1 VFATV
6 ITALTLLPL
15 PVLPLASNGGDK
27 VYHVIAFAG
36 LMLPIASLRPKA
48 LIWMIPAALF
58 FGSGI
63 EIVQPFADRS
73 RDLADFWANT
83 AGILTGSAFGLA
95 LNRLM

>member
-1 VFATV
+1 MLATV
-6 ITALTLLPL
+6 IAALTSLAVPAPPL
-15 PVLPLASNGGDK
+15 VSTGGDK
-27 VYHVIAFAG
+27 MYHFIAFAG

-58 FGSGI
+58 FGNEI
-63 EIVQPFADRS
+63 EIVQPFANRS

-83 AGILTGSAFGLA
+83 AGILTGGAFGLG

>member
-6 ITALTLLPL
+6 IAALTLLPL
-15 PVLPLASNGGDK
+15 PAPPLASNGGDK
-27 VYHVIAFAG
+27 MYHVIAFAG

-63 EIVQPFADRS
+63 EVVQPFANRN

-83 AGILTGSAFGLA
+83 AGILTGSASGLA
-95 LNRLM
+95 LKRFM